1 MMTQLITDFK
11 IGRQDKFFIDT
22 NVWVYLFYPSVSKIS
37 QRISEKYSE
46 LLAEILEKEN
56 LIFTN
61 LIQFSE
67 LINVIHHQEYND
79 VKRKGEFRGSFKD
92 FRDSEGFSE
101 AMKTA
106 KMLSG
111 KITKQ
116 TNLQTGMFNS
126 DEMKKMVSNC
136 DKADF
141 NDIYFI
147 ELAKKENLHIIT
159 HDFDFKAASSFTNS
173 IITANQKYFQ

>member
-1 MMTQLITDFK
+1 MTQQITDFK
-11 IGRQDKFFIDT
+11 IGRQDKFFIDS
-22 NVWVYLFYPSVSKIS
+22 NVWLYLYYPTVSGASKRVS
-37 QRISEKYSE
+37 DQYSE
-46 LLAEILEKEN
+46 LLNEILEKGN

-67 LINVIHHQEYND
+67 LINVIHHQEYYD
-79 VKRKGEFRGSFKD
+79 AVYRKKFQGKFKNFRE
-92 FRDSEGFSE
+92 SEKFSE
-101 AMKTA
+101 AMNTA
-106 KMLSG
+106 KLVTNQ
-111 KITKQ
+111 ITKQ
-116 TNLQTGMFNS
+116 THLQTGMFTS
-126 DEMKKMVSNC
+126 DEMKTMVGSC

-159 HDFDFKAASSFTNS
+159 HDFDFKAASNFTNS